1 MACLRSTTA
10 TGKDHTWETGKN
22 EGGRCVIKRMENQEA
37 QGLGEKLDLGS
48 PPTPQTGVEP
58 QSGTLQMSGLAIEP
72 MLSNA
77 TVTSQTQLFKFRFTL
92 INIK

>member
-1 MACLRSTTA
+1 MFARTTP
-10 TGKDHTWETGKN
+10 GKLVKM
-22 EGGRCVIKRMENQEA
+22 RAMRVIKRMENCSHTGPGGEA
-37 QGLGEKLDLGS
+37 RLGFS
-48 PPTPQTGVEP
+48 PTPQTGVEP